1 MHAQERIH
9 RDEWRHWF
17 ELGGKRHVYQ
27 CGQSGPPRSE
37 RDLPFSLEPSAG
49 VMAVATLWINQAPFT
64 ATKEDIAAHFST
76 ALGLSAAAV
85 APSVRLVYKNG
96 SFGGVAFVDVRDW
109 SKIKP
114 ALALHQSSLR
124 CADGAARRINVRE
137 AVSKEDLAKL
147 AERSTSKR
155 GVVLAKAFG
164 SKGQKTGS
172 RVPPAAQA
180 SASDGGKEVKAR
192 AEEGDDDGEG
202 EGGGG
207 GGGGGEAEDEDATV
221 AACIRWAER
230 EAEREAA
237 MAKTG
242 EGGGGTRE
250 DMRVRCK
257 DCTHDFIFSVVEQA
271 YGHPLERIPP
281 HPNEYRLTLTP

>member
-1 MHAQERIH
+1 
-9 RDEWRHWF
+9 
-17 ELGGKRHVYQ
+17 
-27 CGQSGPPRSE
+27 
-37 RDLPFSLEPSAG
+37 
-49 VMAVATLWINQAPFT
+49 MAVATLWINQAPFT

-180 SASDGGKEVKAR
+180 SASDDGKEVKAR

-207 GGGGGEAEDEDATV
+207 GGGGGGGEAEDEDETV

-271 YGHPLERIPP
+271 DG
-281 HPNEYRLTLTP
+281 LTLTR